1 MSELTTQTRPPSG
14 RATPQKKGSYEGSGP
29 SGGSKAAGGPSSG
42 SGFEGYYGADEN
54 HWWDDETYNQTA
66 YYDNGYYDEY
76 GEGSGVFE
84 IFEVDLYSMFFV
96 LDENL
101 EPKDIYTGFEIDG
114 KSLVFS
120 LEADEIQDQMP
131 QAWRS
136 APLKIHP
143 EPVIK
148 PDKKDTP
155 TQASSTVLTRSAS
168 TGALNADANEGGGTP
183 VASNVVSIGGSPAPG
198 TQGKDQASQ
207 SDAAQTPK
215 SQSRTLPEQSV
226 ATIAS
231 TVVEEIASGQ
241 QSPTTPGDASDSRNP
256 RIVISSSQLEHLK
269 LKMQVLKQRRGGS
282 DEALPTTAEVK
293 EASPAARTP
302 TSKSVFSNCPGCHG
316 LRLFNT
322 PDPGWWC
329 SVCEKEH
336 PQGASFY
343 GCRTCDYDECE
354 KCAMT
359 PRPVPDEK
367 KDSSSS
373 TNTQEKSA
381 TVTAEVPAQSG
392 STSNRTTV
400 PSKATRKAN
409 QKTSASSSSSSAPAP
424 ATRRTATAVATRSRS
439 RSGTRPGSTSDSGPS
454 PSPSPAPS
462 VAKKKKKKSKDEAGK
477 KASKKEESKKESK
490 KTESKKEAS
499 QQSKTTRDKVKVKK
513 KVTNSR
519 HASKNATKSSDED
532 EDPPEKEPSKKKVKK
547 VREVKRSTKETKAA
561 AKTTEKTKTDDRRDS
576 RSRRGASASSASSK
590 RSRRET
596 AAVAARREGSSDSEE
611 DPPPRKRAA
620 NTLTTERDASRNT
633 PAVNLLRAAPVTSRR
648 DETSRP
654 KLAANDE
661 VGPTR
666 TVTQRSSAS
675 DSARTQT
682 TLRRNSEPDLLRR
695 VLRAQATQAPKR
707 AGGSKEGEPR
717 ATLLPPSARKD
728 ADAASPPRG
737 PAATLR
743 PPNRF
748 GASGGSKKADMK
760 VSRRG

>member
-1 MSELTTQTRPPSG
+1 MSELTTQSRPPSG

-29 SGGSKAAGGPSSG
+29 SGGSKATGGPASG

-54 HWWDDETYNQTA
+54 HWWDDENYNQTA

-84 IFEVDLYSMFFV
+84 IFEVDLYSMLFV

-101 EPKDIYTGFEIDG
+101 EPKDIYNGFEIDD

-131 QAWRS
+131 VAWRS

-143 EPVIK
+143 EPVNK
-148 PDKKDTP
+148 PEKKDTP
-155 TQASSTVLTRSAS
+155 QATVLARSAS
-168 TGALNADANEGGGTP
+168 TGGLSADANEGGGTP
-183 VASNVVSIGGSPAPG
+183 VASNAVSVGGSPAPG

-215 SQSRTLPEQSV
+215 TQSRALPEQSV

-282 DEALPTTAEVK
+282 DEAEAK
-293 EASPAARTP
+293 EASPAPATAPAAAART
-302 TSKSVFSNCPGCHG
+302 VFSNCPGCHG
-316 LRLFNT
+316 LKFFIT

-329 SVCEKEH
+329 SGCGQEF
-336 PQGASFY
+336 PQGAPAY
-343 GCRTCDYDECE
+343 GCRVCDHDECE

-359 PRPVPDEK
+359 QRPAPDEK
-367 KDSSSS
+367 QDASSSS
-373 TNTQEKSA
+373 KVVEKPA
-381 TVTAEVPAQSG
+381 TVTAEVPAQSS
-392 STSNRTTV
+392 STSNRASA
-400 PSKATRKAN
+400 PSKATRKAT

-439 RSGTRPGSTSDSGPS
+439 RSNTRPGSTSDSGPS

-462 VAKKKKKKSKDEAGK
+462 VAKKKKKKNKDEAGK
-477 KASKKEESKKESK
+477 KVSKKEESKKESK
-490 KTESKKEAS
+490 KTESKKEAAP
-499 QQSKTTRDKVKVKK
+499 KTTRDKVKVKK
-513 KVTNSR
+513 KVASSR

-561 AKTTEKTKTDDRRDS
+561 TKTTEKSKTDDRRDS

-596 AAVAARREGSSDSEE
+596 VAVTARRKGSSESEE

-695 VLRAQATQAPKR
+695 VLRAQASATQAPKR
-707 AGGSKEGEPR
+707 AGSKEGEPR